1 MNAMKKVFGISAAT
15 GLLLLAATLAQAE
28 SNDSLDALTNVEAQ
42 VQLKLEQ
49 FARTNADYQLLL
61 EAQKISAS
69 LNPRGDRTNLSRL
82 DEGCLRL
89 QLKVLLA
96 LANARDSHYDSN
108 ASTNR
113 VYLNLIPP
121 LSDSNGVMWPSGVDP
136 NAIKDPKARKAYEDA
151 IAENN
156 RRNEKLKREM
166 ALSRGEEYALMD
178 IWIFVKHGFP
188 ENSAAQKSAI
198 EIVEKTVSDEAILS
212 RFKSDSMPGLTW

>member
-1 MNAMKKVFGISAAT
+1 MSDMNKALGNSVAI

-28 SNDSLDALTNVEAQ
+28 SNDSLDVLTNAEMQVEM
-42 VQLKLEQ
+42 KLEQ
-49 FARTNADYQLLL
+49 FAKANADYQLLL
-61 EAQKISAS
+61 EAQKISSS
-69 LNPRGDRTNLSRL
+69 LNPRGDSTNLSRL

-89 QLKVLLA
+89 QLKVLLV

-121 LSDSNGVMWPSGVDP
+121 LPDSNGVMWPSGVDL

-151 IAENN
+151 ISENN

-198 EIVEKTVSDEAILS
+198 EIVEKTVSDETILN

>member
-1 MNAMKKVFGISAAT
+1 MNDMKKVFGISVAT
-15 GLLLLAATLAQAE
+15 GWLLLAATLAQAE
-28 SNDSLDALTNVEAQ
+28 SNDSFDALTNAEAQ
-42 VQLKLEQ
+42 VQLELEQ

-69 LNPRGDRTNLSRL
+69 LNPRGDKTNLSRL

-96 LANARDSHYDSN
+96 LASAHDPYYDRD
-108 ASTNR
+108 ASTNI
-113 VYLNLIPP
+113 VYANVMPP
-121 LSDSNGVMWPSGVDP
+121 LSKRNEPLMSGMDP
-136 NAIKDPKARKAYEDA
+136 EAIKDAEVRKAYEDA

-188 ENSAAQKSAI
+188 ENSAAQKSAT
-198 EIVEKTVSDEAILS
+198 EIVEKTVADETILN
-212 RFKSDSMPGLTW
+212 RFKSGSMPGLTW

>member
-1 MNAMKKVFGISAAT
+1 MNAMNKTLGISVAT
-15 GLLLLAATLAQAE
+15 GLLLLAATLARAE
-28 SNDSLDALTNVEAQ
+28 SNDLLDALTNAEAQ

-49 FARTNADYQLLL
+49 YARTNADYQFLP

-69 LNPRGDRTNLSRL
+69 LNPRGDNTNLSQL

-96 LANARDSHYDSN
+96 LANARDPHYDRN
-108 ASTNR
+108 ASTNA
-113 VYLNLIPP
+113 VYLNVAPP
-121 LSDSNGVMWPSGVDP
+121 LSKGNEPLASGMDP
-136 NAIKDPKARKAYEDA
+136 EAIKDAEVRKAYEDA

-198 EIVEKTVSDEAILS
+198 EIVDKTVSDEAILS